1 MPEVE
6 FSDRAKEIFL
16 NLNNQKQAIVAAAID
31 EAVNDP
37 DEFLDSTLGY
47 SEYGVQIEMN
57 PEDFVIYF
65 DFDKNDDVLYILT
78 MGPSSQM
85 NR

>member
-37 DEFLDSTLGY
+37 DEFLDSTFGY

-78 MGPSSQM
+78 MGPSSRM